1 MKITDKHIEPLPSST
16 VLLVRQG
23 KAELEVLMMLRKKNT
38 SFGSSYVFP
47 GGVLEKTD
55 TKEEEALSLKERNLF
70 NEKLNLKTGGFAY
83 YSAAIRELYEEAGI
97 LLAKDKKGNFPD
109 YLDIKDYRNKLN
121 YGEMNWNQFLKE
133 TELTLNHEGLIY
145 FSFWI
150 KRSTILSFNLF
161 FPY

>member
-55 TKEEEALSLKERNLF
+55 TIEEEALSLKERNLF
-70 NEKLNLKTGGFAY
+70 NEKLNLKTGGFALIEKIPRGVL
-83 YSAAIRELYEEAGI
+83 SSFKVLP
-97 LLAKDKKGNFPD
+97 LLAFLFHLCISKFPKKRKIIIFSG
-109 YLDIKDYRNKLN
+109 KLN
-121 YGEMNWNQFLKE
+121 VSKGFGIFGNSQ
-133 TELTLNHEGLIY
+133 
-145 FSFWI
+145 SV
-150 KRSTILSFNLF
+150 F
-161 FPY
+161 F